1 MLSMVREW
9 NIQKHRS
16 FGVNGVARNV
26 SRQEDSSQKVTYLR
40 KLSQNKARVREG

>member
-9 NIQKHRS
+9 NIQKRRS

-40 KLSQNKARVREG
+40 KLSQNKAQVREG

>member
-1 MLSMVREW
+1 MVREW
-9 NIQKHRS
+9 NIQKPKY

-40 KLSQNKARVREG
+40 KPSQKKARVREG